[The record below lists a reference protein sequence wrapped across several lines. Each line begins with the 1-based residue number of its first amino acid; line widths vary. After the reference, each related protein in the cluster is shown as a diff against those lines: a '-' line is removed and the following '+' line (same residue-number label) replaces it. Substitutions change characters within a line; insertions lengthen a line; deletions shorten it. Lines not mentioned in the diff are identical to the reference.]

1 MPCERVLS
9 AMREKKKKN
18 SKAKKKVLEF
28 RTVEKK
34 EAKQA
39 NRPNRVGL
47 IKKETLG

>member
-9 AMREKKKKN
+9 AMRGKKKN